1 MEHSVVIN
9 GKKIYPFKN
18 KETFLEA
25 IEKKHTILIAINSKK
40 ILEKNPR
47 LKKII
52 NENIGY
58 CDGVGAV
65 IALHQ
70 KNVEAVKIAGAEFWL
85 DIIQKYHHNKKFHI
99 IGSSQEV
106 IEKTIRK
113 LKEQF
118 SDIELTGYRNGFI
131 DKKDKEKLIEE
142 LKDKKPDVVFVAQ
155 GTPQQEFLMDELI
168 KEHPALYMGLG
179 GSFDAYIGYV
189 KRTPEL
195 FINLNLE
202 WLYRFMQRPTRIAGL
217 GRDVKFLIFLLIKN
231 F

>member
-1 MEHSVVIN
+1 M
-9 GKKIYPFKN
+9 
-18 KETFLEA
+18 
-25 IEKKHTILIAINSKK
+25 IAINSKK
-40 ILEKNPR
+40 ILEKNPKLR
-47 LKKII
+47 KII

-65 IALHQ
+65 MALRQ
-70 KNVEAVKIAGAEFWL
+70 KNVETVKIAGAEFWL
-85 DIIQKYHHNKKFHI
+85 DIIQKYHHDKKFHF

-131 DKKDKEKLIEE
+131 DKEDKEKLIEE

-179 GSFDAYIGYV
+179 GSLDAYTGYV

-202 WLYRFMQRPTRIAGL
+202 WLYRFMQRPTRFAGL
-217 GRDVKFLIFLLIKN
+217 MRDIKFLIFLLIKR